1 MTKVYKAPL
10 LPRLILLVAGA
21 FVIVLICVN
30 ALPQELPRS
39 LGGLNQRRLIS
50 LLIALVPVALV
61 AWWTLVWQNRSLAVT
76 PTAVEVRRGSKVTQQ
91 FDRATTRFGSHVTQ
105 QRSYGMKTGAVRSLV
120 AMPQGASKPVQVT
133 VPGLSKNDFNE
144 LYASLVPLDVPHAP
158 AQAPAAAAPW
168 AAPGSTPQGQP
179 QSPQLHPQEASPTW
193 APGGAPASQLQS
205 QSQSQ
210 AQPQSPAAAPWAAP
224 GATPQQQPGGQ
235 PAYPQPGAG
244 QPAGAAPSS
253 FAPRRDWAGGSGRKV
268 PERIDVSAGLLV
280 VDGEQ
285 LPFASLRS
293 IQLTP
298 PAYDRRTLTVRASD
312 GGTRSWSLGRNG
324 SDEETPWSTYTG
336 LIDALRHAAVGYPGL
351 VTFDLG

>member
-76 PTAVEVRRGSKVTQQ
+76 PTAVEVRRGSKVRQQ

-105 QRSYGMKTGAVRSLV
+105 RRSYGMKTGAVRSLV
-120 AMPQGASKPVQVT
+120 AMPQGASRPVQVT

-158 AQAPAAAAPW
+158 AQAQAPAAPW
-168 AAPGSTPQGQP
+168 AAPGGVP
-179 QSPQLHPQEASPTW
+179 ASPSQAQAPAAPW
-193 APGGAPASQLQS
+193 AAPGGAPASQLQS
-205 QSQSQ
+205 QLQSQSQ
-210 AQPQSPAAAPWAAP
+210 SQSPAAAPWAAP

-235 PAYPQPGAG
+235 PDYPHPGAG
-244 QPAGAAPSS
+244 QPAGATPSS

-285 LPFASLRS
+285 LPFAALRS

>member
-10 LPRLILLVAGA
+10 LPRLILLVVLA
-21 FVIVLICVN
+21 FFIVLTCVN

-144 LYASLVPLDVPHAP
+144 LYASLVPLDVPSSQPGAGGQGFPQGGAP
-158 AQAPAAAAPW
+158 GFAQGFGSQAPAAPW

-179 QSPQLHPQEASPTW
+179 QQSGALSW
-193 APGGAPASQLQS
+193 SPGGAPQSQS

-210 AQPQSPAAAPWAAP
+210 AQPQSPAAPWAAP

-298 PAYDRRTLTVRASD
+298 RRTT
-312 GGTRSWSLGRNG
+312 
-324 SDEETPWSTYTG
+324 
-336 LIDALRHAAVGYPGL
+336 AAR
-351 VTFDLG
+351 